1 MKDKAINIRI
11 DTETYTKL
19 KKLADQDQR
28 TLSNYIRLVLT
39 NHLNK
44 V

>member
-1 MKDKAINIRI
+1 MKDESITIRI
-11 DTETYTKL
+11 DAETL
-19 KKLADQDQR
+19 NRLRELAEKDQR

-39 NHLNK
+39 KHIEK